1 MTSFTCSA
9 SCCNRTNLTHPLNFR
24 FRKKTGDPLCQSH
37 YIQTKKLMFER
48 FVPVRESGKSEMKY
62 IKVSK
67 EKKYVCDYCEKKYA
81 SASGLHYHHTYKS
94 VKKGVSECNLKHH
107 GFFTIFCPSTIQS
120 DSII

>member
-1 MTSFTCSA
+1 
-9 SCCNRTNLTHPLNFR
+9 
-24 FRKKTGDPLCQSH
+24 
-37 YIQTKKLMFER
+37 MFER

-62 IKVSK
+62 IKVYK